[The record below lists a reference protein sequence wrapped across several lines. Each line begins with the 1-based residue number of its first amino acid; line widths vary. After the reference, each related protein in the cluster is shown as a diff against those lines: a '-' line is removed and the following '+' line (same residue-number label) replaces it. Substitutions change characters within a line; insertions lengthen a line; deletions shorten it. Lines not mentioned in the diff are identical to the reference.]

1 MTDQDPN
8 RKTALDYYY
17 DEFRAKR
24 DIVKVKQSRLHAV
37 RGWIATTVD
46 PNVHKV
52 AIRDIRKKLDRRPV
66 DDDADETDDV
76 SVREIVVYLRNKF
89 APNSMNIRTGILKK
103 YNQHLEE
110 AKRANTNFD
119 TWIAHHPLLS
129 IDVCFFRVVISWA
142 SVQFLSNVP
151 NGDLVDIWIDGG
163 ADPSS
168 NSVQS
173 TLLDLDDVPFRL
185 ELVIIVVQCRL
196 SVWILVG
203 HVVLGFG
210 AEDLKA
216 LIAGLKDHYEL
227 DARGEAN
234 FFLGIQL
241 FRDRKNRKVYLSHEV
256 LISKVGDKFNQT
268 ARATFPAIPI
278 PAVEYR
284 KYDAVADKATIKKY
298 QEKIG
303 SILYTAIMIRPDVAF
318 AASKLSQFLTNPG
331 PEHMRAADQVIRYL
345 VLTKHLALCFGG
357 VGEMRAI
364 QIASDASCADD
375 PATEDIDVVP
385 PDVESQALKGLADAS
400 RMPNIASSWASIS
413 WALAKGLSS
422 DKYREAVI
430 ASSGWY
436 TKC

>member
-17 DEFRAKR
+17 NEFRAKR

-37 RGWIATTVD
+37 RGWIGTTID
-46 PNVHKV
+46 PNVHKI
-52 AIRDIRKKLDRRPV
+52 AIRDIRKKLDRRPA

-76 SVREIVVYLRNKF
+76 SVRNIVVYLRNKF

-119 TWIAHHPLLS
+119 TWIAQWNVGVDLVFSFALTSHPLLS

-142 SVQFLSNVP
+142 SIQFLSNVP

-185 ELVIIVVQCRL
+185 ELVVIVVQCRL

-203 HVVLGFG
+203 HVVFGFG

-227 DARGEAN
+227 DDRGEAN

-303 SILYTAIMIRPDVAF
+303 SILYTAIMIRPDVR
-318 AASKLSQFLTNPG
+318 SQHQNSRNSLRIQDQNICEQLT
-331 PEHMRAADQVIRYL
+331 E
-345 VLTKHLALCFGG
+345 
-357 VGEMRAI
+357 
-364 QIASDASCADD
+364 
-375 PATEDIDVVP
+375 
-385 PDVESQALKGLADAS
+385 
-400 RMPNIASSWASIS
+400 
-413 WALAKGLSS
+413 
-422 DKYREAVI
+422 
-430 ASSGWY
+430 
-436 TKC
+436 